1 VTLTSDC
8 RIEISY
14 IDPETYTS
22 IVNHDPRKRI
32 LTKLYRS
39 TRDAPINKQTLADSL
54 DIEYHQLI
62 YQLNH
67 HLRDFWAIKEEQKVR
82 GTRMELIAAANP
94 YAILITI
101 GKDQG
106 IFLVDP
112 LADLY
117 GAVVKVGTRC
127 DQCSSM
133 EAEQC
138 MNFAQS
144 RFASE
149 ALSQAEMNVLAANNR
164 HPPYRPMDLAL
175 LAAIKG
181 IPAGQKCVIEIP
193 CQTCAFLR
201 RTIRIE
207 GL

>member
-1 VTLTSDC
+1 MISDC
-8 RIEISY
+8 RIEMAY

-22 IVNHDPRKRI
+22 IVNHDLRKRI
-32 LTKLYRS
+32 LTRLYRS
-39 TRDAPINKQTLADSL
+39 TRDAPMSKQELANAL
-54 DIEYHQLI
+54 GIEYHQLV

-67 HLRDFWAIKEEQKVR
+67 HLRDFWSVKEELKVR
-82 GTRMELIAAANP
+82 GTRMELIEAAHP
-94 YAILITI
+94 YTVFITI
-101 GKDQG
+101 GKEQG

-117 GAVVKVGTRC
+117 GAVVNVGARC
-127 DQCSSM
+127 DQCSQE
-133 EAEQC
+133 EAERC
-138 MNFAQS
+138 MSFAQS
-144 RFASE
+144 RFDSE
-149 ALSQAEMNVLAANNR
+149 SPTESERGVLAANDR
-164 HPPYRPMDLAL
+164 SPPYRPMDLAL

-181 IPAGQKCVIEIP
+181 LPAGQKCVIDIP

>member
-1 VTLTSDC
+1 MTTDC
-8 RIEISY
+8 RIEMSY

-22 IVNHDPRKRI
+22 IVNHELRKRI

-39 TRDAPINKQTLADSL
+39 TRDTPISKQELADAL
-54 DIEYHQLI
+54 GIEYHQLI

-67 HLRDFWAIKEEQKVR
+67 HLRDFWRVKEEQKVR
-82 GTRMELIAAANP
+82 GTRMELIEAAHP
-94 YAILITI
+94 YSVFITI
-101 GKDQG
+101 GKENG

-117 GAVVKVGTRC
+117 GPVVRVGARC
-127 DQCSSM
+127 DQCSEG

-138 MNFAQS
+138 MRFAQS
-144 RFASE
+144 RFDAQTPTPSE
-149 ALSQAEMNVLAANNR
+149 KAVLDANNR
-164 HPPYRPMDLAL
+164 YPPYRPMDLAL
-175 LAAIKG
+175 LEAIKG
-181 IPAGQKCVIEIP
+181 IPAGQPCIIDIP

>member
-1 VTLTSDC
+1 MA
-8 RIEISY
+8 Y

-22 IVNHDPRKRI
+22 IVNHDLRKRI
-32 LTKLYRS
+32 LTRLYRS
-39 TRDAPINKQTLADSL
+39 TRDAPMSKQELANAL
-54 DIEYHQLI
+54 GIEYHQLV

-67 HLRDFWAIKEEQKVR
+67 HLRDFWSVKEELKVR
-82 GTRMELIAAANP
+82 GTRMELIEAAHP
-94 YAILITI
+94 YTVFITI
-101 GKDQG
+101 GKEQG

-117 GAVVKVGTRC
+117 GAVVNVGARC
-127 DQCSSM
+127 DQCSQE
-133 EAEQC
+133 EAERC
-138 MNFAQS
+138 MSFAQS
-144 RFASE
+144 RFDSE
-149 ALSQAEMNVLAANNR
+149 SPTESERGVLAANDR
-164 HPPYRPMDLAL
+164 SPPYRPMDLAL

-181 IPAGQKCVIEIP
+181 LPAGQKCVIDIP